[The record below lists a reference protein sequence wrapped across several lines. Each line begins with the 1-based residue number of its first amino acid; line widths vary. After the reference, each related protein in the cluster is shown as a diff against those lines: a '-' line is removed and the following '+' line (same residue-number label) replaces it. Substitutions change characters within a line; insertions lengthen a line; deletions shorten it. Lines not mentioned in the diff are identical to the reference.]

1 MAEELLKKREET
13 GEERKLRVENIEK
26 VRKNSFIS
34 IVENKKINSGKRF
47 FFENLGNENAE

>member
-34 IVENKKINSGKRF
+34 IVENKKINSWKRF